1 MEIVKDTDTV
11 KTLHEQAEKEVA
23 EEKAKAAKEKIK
35 VKLKDLD
42 KAKLVV
48 RNIER
53 ELEDLM
59 IEISSK
65 ERIFYARF

>member
-1 MEIVKDTDTV
+1 MALMEVKD
-11 KTLHEQAEKEVA
+11 LREQAEKEVA

-35 VKLKDLD
+35 SKIKELD
-42 KAKLVV
+42 KAKLIV

-59 IEISSK
+59 IEVT
-65 ERIFYARF
+65 A

>member
-1 MEIVKDTDTV
+1 MTLAVADT
-11 KTLHEQAEKEVA
+11 KTLREQAEEEVA
-23 EEKAKAAKEKIK
+23 QEKAKAAKEKIK
-35 VKLKDLD
+35 VKLKELD

-59 IEISSK
+59 VEVSS
-65 ERIFYARF
+65 

>member
-1 MEIVKDTDTV
+1 MELVKETKD
-11 KTLHEQAEKEVA
+11 LRQQAEKEVA

-35 VKLKDLD
+35 AKLKDLD

-59 IEISSK
+59 VEISS
-65 ERIFYARF
+65 